1 MVPDVHNKAM
11 LLQRTEKPHY
21 VFVKFNTY
29 RNLPTASRG
38 SLYDSTA
45 LVSLRVHWIHLAY
58 MQSADLQLWTFFMFS
73 HSFYKYLP
81 LKVLAYVWPEIW
93 VGSEV
98 KFF

>member
-38 SLYDSTA
+38 SPYDSTA
-45 LVSLRVHWIHLAY
+45 LVSLRVH
-58 MQSADLQLWTFFMFS
+58 
-73 HSFYKYLP
+73 
-81 LKVLAYVWPEIW
+81 
-93 VGSEV
+93 
-98 KFF
+98 